1 MVYFFVNEAL
11 PCEVREVLGRYGECV
26 SLPPFEKLLHPVSGH
41 PDMLM
46 AKIGDALFIHREYE
60 AGQRILTDLGVPFF
74 LSEKAVGHTYP
85 DDIALNCFSA
95 SRCLFGKISAISDE
109 VKSFAAREGLTLKNV
124 AQGYAKC
131 SSAVIEKVLVTAD
144 RGICAA
150 ANVEGLKTMLISP
163 GRIGIE
169 VYDTGFIGGA
179 SVTLNENTIG
189 FFGSLA
195 SHPEGEGIRAF
206 FEKNGIEVV
215 ELSDGALFDYGGA
228 VRVVK

>member
-11 PCEVREVLGRYGECV
+11 PCEVRAALARYGECIF
-26 SLPPFEKLLHPVSGH
+26 LPPFEKLPYPVNGH

-46 AKIGDALFIHREYE
+46 ARIGEALFVHREYE

-74 LSEKAVGHTYP
+74 LSEKAVGNAYP

-95 SRCLFGKISAISDE
+95 EGCLFGKLSAVSDE
-109 VKSFAAREGLTLKNV
+109 VKSYAKREGLTLKNV

-150 ANVEGLKTMLISP
+150 ASAEGLKTMRISS
-163 GRIGIE
+163 GHIGIE

-195 SHPEGEGIRAF
+195 GHPEGEEIRAF

>member
-11 PCEVREVLGRYGECV
+11 PCEIRKTRARYGECV
-26 SLPPFEKLLHPVSGH
+26 SLPPIEKLPHPVSGH

-46 AKIGDALFIHREYE
+46 ARIGEALFVHREYE
-60 AGQRILTDLGVPFF
+60 AGQRILTDLGVPFL
-74 LSEKAVGHTYP
+74 LSEKAVGNAYP

-131 SSAVIEKVLVTAD
+131 SSAVIASLLVTAD

-150 ANVEGLKTMLISP
+150 ASDEGLETLLISP
-163 GRIGIE
+163 ACIGIE

-179 SVTLNENTIG
+179 SMVLDEQTIG

-195 SHPEGEGIRAF
+195 SHPEGEAIRAF
-206 FEKNGIEVV
+206 FEKNGIEVL
-215 ELSDGALFDYGGA
+215 ELSDEALFDYGGA

>member
-11 PCEVREVLGRYGECV
+11 PCEIRKTLARYGECV
-26 SLPPFEKLLHPVSGH
+26 SLPPFEKLPHPVSGH

-46 AKIGDALFIHREYE
+46 ARIGEALFVHREYE
-60 AGQRILTDLGVPFF
+60 AGQRILTDLGVPFL
-74 LSEKAVGHTYP
+74 LSEKAVGNAYP
-85 DDIALNCFSA
+85 DDISLNCFSSA
-95 SRCLFGKISAISDE
+95 GCLFGKLSAISDE
-109 VKSFAAREGLTLKNV
+109 VKSYAERAGLSLKNV

-131 SSAVIEKVLVTAD
+131 SSAVIERLLVTAD

-150 ANVEGLKTMLISP
+150 ASDEGLETLLISP
-163 GRIGIE
+163 AQIGIE

-179 SVTLNENTIG
+179 SMVLDEQTIG
-189 FFGSLA
+189 FFGSLER
-195 SHPEGEGIRAF
+195 HPEGEAIRAF

>member
-11 PCEVREVLGRYGECV
+11 PCEVRKALARYGECV
-26 SLPPFEKLLHPVSGH
+26 SLPRFEKLPHPVDGH

-46 AKIGDALFIHREYE
+46 AKIGDVLFIHREYE
-60 AGQRILTDLGVPFF
+60 AGQRILTDLDVPLF
-74 LSEKAVGHTYP
+74 LSEKTVGNAYP
-85 DDIALNCFSA
+85 DDVALNCFSA
-95 SRCLFGKISAISDE
+95 AGCLFGKLSSVSDE
-109 VKSFAAREGLTLKNV
+109 VKSYAQREGLALKNV
-124 AQGYAKC
+124 RQGYAKC
-131 SSAVIEKVLVTAD
+131 SSAVIGGVLVTAD

-150 ANVEGLKTMLISP
+150 ASAEGLETLLVSP
-163 GRIGIE
+163 WRIGIE

-179 SVTLNENTIG
+179 SMVLDEQTIG
-189 FFGSLA
+189 FFGCLA
-195 SHPEGEGIRAF
+195 SHPEGEKIRAF

>member
-11 PCEVREVLGRYGECV
+11 PMSMRQTISRYGTPI
-26 SLPPFEKLLHPVSGH
+26 SLPPFEKLPHPVGGH

-46 AKIGDALFIHREYE
+46 AKIGDVLFIHREYE
-60 AGQRILTDLGVPFF
+60 AGQRILTDLDVPFF
-74 LSEKAVGHTYP
+74 LSEKVVGNAYP

-95 SRCLFGKISAISDE
+95 AGCLFGKLSAVSDE
-109 VKSFAAREGLTLKNV
+109 VKPYAQREGLALKNV
-124 AQGYAKC
+124 RQGYAKC
-131 SSAVIEKVLVTAD
+131 SSAVIGGVLVTAD

-150 ANVEGLKTMLISP
+150 ASAEGLETLLVSP
-163 GRIGIE
+163 WRIGIE

-179 SVTLNENTIG
+179 SMVLDEQTIG
-189 FFGSLA
+189 FFGCLA
-195 SHPEGEGIRAF
+195 SHPEGEKIRAF

>member
-1 MVYFFVNEAL
+1 MGKFIDKI
-11 PCEVREVLGRYGECV
+11 LGYGKV
-26 SLPPFEKLLHPVSGH
+26 IFT
-41 PDMLM
+41 
-46 AKIGDALFIHREYE
+46 Y
-60 AGQRILTDLGVPFF
+60 GQY
-74 LSEKAVGHTYP
+74 LSENARIFEELMRLGYSVKCVDEIPDSKYP
-85 DDIALNCFSA
+85 HDIPLNCAIVGKNIIANRRYASA
-95 SRCLFGKISAISDE
+95 SILSL
-109 VKSFAAREGLTLKNV
+109 AATEGLSILHTP
-124 AQGYAKC
+124 QGYAKC

-150 ANVEGLKTMLISP
+150 ASAEGLETMRISS
-163 GRIGIE
+163 GHIGIE

-195 SHPEGEGIRAF
+195 SHPEGEEIRAF